1 MHGRNWRMLVA
12 SFRIKVS
19 LKFLLACILLGT
31 LACVRHAEAI
41 APRELVEVVDFGN
54 PVVSPDGRNVAFRIV
69 RASIERN
76 TYDTV
81 WYVQGMDGASPP
93 HRGADGGIPLRAT
106 AGLPVLSI
114 PMWLPDGPWT
124 YYRPTLEARL
134 E

>member
-93 HRGADGGIPLRAT
+93 NRVADGGIPLRDT
-106 AGLPVLSI
+106 AGLHVLS
-114 PMWLPDGPWT
+114 LALLWT
-124 YYRPTLEARL
+124 AGHVIHYRPIVH
-134 E
+134 

>member
-81 WYVQGMDGASPP
+81 WYVQRSEERRVGKECVSTCRSRWSP
-93 HRGADGGIPLRAT
+93 
-106 AGLPVLSI
+106 
-114 PMWLPDGPWT
+114 
-124 YYRPTLEARL
+124 YN
-134 E
+134 